1 MPLEQVNIGTAEN
14 DPNADTLRAAFAKV
28 NALVA
33 ATNQAQSDLGA
44 MVAALD
50 EKAPAS
56 HTHTY
61 SEITDKPSVFPP
73 AAHSHPWSDLT
84 GVPTEFVPSAHQHAI
99 GDVSGLQAALDDKA
113 PASSIW
119 TQEQLQD
126 LVAAMFQ
133 SGTHSNASIVYDDA
147 SGTLSITASGGG
159 GASLTEE
166 EVEDFVGGLI
176 VQGTGISVAYDDA
189 GNVLSISLAG
199 ESYTTAEK
207 NKLAG
212 IAPGATANAPDAQ
225 LRDRST
231 HTGTQAV
238 STITGLQ
245 TALDAKLDDS
255 QATPTGLAVLG
266 AVNQAA
272 ARDAL
277 GAPREQID
285 VFDTAG
291 TFTWQKPAWAS
302 RFLVHLIGGGG
313 GGGGGASGTNAAV
326 RAGGGGG
333 GAGMV
338 SRWEFSGTE
347 YTAPCTIVVGAG
359 GDGGA
364 STLNAGGGVGVSG
377 GDSDF
382 RLNSSIAVARAL
394 IASGGVRGGGGTTTG
409 AAGAGGAT
417 GTFGGTSN
425 PGGNGGTTGA
435 GAAGSSANLSVA
447 GGGGGGGGGKSTAGV
462 VGAGGGGGI
471 GFAVGGGGRTVA
483 GTAGG
488 ASSGGAGVN
497 GADPTYVLGAGAGG
511 SGGGSSTTTVGGKGG
526 NGGAGAGGGGGGAA
540 MDTFLAGSGGR
551 GGDGRAVIISYE
563 V

>member
-1 MPLEQVNIGTAEN
+1 MPLEQVNIGAAEN

-28 NALVA
+28 NALVT
-33 ATNQAQSDLGA
+33 ATNQAQSDLAA
-44 MVAALD
+44 MVEALAG
-50 EKAPAS
+50 KAPAS
-56 HTHTY
+56 HTHA
-61 SEITDKPSVFPP
+61 IGQVDGLQ
-73 AAHSHPWSDLT
+73 AALDGKSPTGHSHPWSDLT
-84 GVPTEFVPSAHQHAI
+84 GVPTAFPPSAHQHAI
-99 GDVSGLQAALDDKA
+99 GDVSGLQSALDGKA

-133 SGTHSNASIVYDDA
+133 TGTHSNASITYDDA
-147 SGTLSITASGGG
+147 SGSLSITALGGG

-212 IAPGATANAPDAQ
+212 IAAGATANATDAQ

-231 HTGTQAV
+231 HTGTQDIT
-238 STITGLQ
+238 TISGLQAALDGKAPTNHSHAISNVTGLQ

-313 GGGGGASGTNAAV
+313 GGGGGASGNNTAV

-359 GDGGA
+359 GAGGA
-364 STLNAGGGVGVSG
+364 STLNASGNVGVSG
-377 GDSDF
+377 GETDF
-382 RLNSSIAVARAL
+382 RLNSSVASARAL
-394 IASGGVRGGGGTTTG
+394 VASGGVRGGG
-409 AAGAGGAT
+409 AR
-417 GTFGGTSN
+417 N
-425 PGGNGGTTGA
+425 PNSLAQLQPNPQKLVPGA
-435 GAAGSSANLSVA
+435 GA
-447 GGGGGGGGGKSTAGV
+447 
-462 VGAGGGGGI
+462 
-471 GFAVGGGGRTVA
+471 
-483 GTAGG
+483 
-488 ASSGGAGVN
+488 
-497 GADPTYVLGAGAGG
+497 
-511 SGGGSSTTTVGGKGG
+511 
-526 NGGAGAGGGGGGAA
+526 
-540 MDTFLAGSGGR
+540 
-551 GGDGRAVIISYE
+551 
-563 V
+563 

>member
-44 MVAALD
+44 LVAALD
-50 EKAPAS
+50 
-56 HTHTY
+56 
-61 SEITDKPSVFPP
+61 
-73 AAHSHPWSDLT
+73 
-84 GVPTEFVPSAHQHAI
+84 G
-99 GDVSGLQAALDDKA
+99 KA

-159 GASLTEE
+159 GASLTKE

-176 VQGTGISVAYDDA
+176 VQGNGISVAYDDA

-199 ESYTTAEK
+199 ETYTTAEK

-313 GGGGGASGTNAAV
+313 GGGGGASGNNTAV

-338 SRWEFSGTE
+338 SRWEFSATE

-359 GDGGA
+359 GAGGA
-364 STLNAGGGVGVSG
+364 SALNLGGNNGVSG
-377 GDSDF
+377 GDTDF
-382 RLNSSIAVARAL
+382 RLNSSVASARAL
-394 IASGGVRGGGGTTTG
+394 VASGGVRGGGGGTTG

-425 PGGNGGTTGA
+425 TGGTGGTTGA
-435 GAAGSSANLSVA
+435 GAAGSNANLSVA
-447 GGGGGGGGGKSTAGV
+447 GGGGGGGGGKSTAGA
-462 VGAGGGGGI
+462 VGAGGGGAG
-471 GFAVGGGGRTVA
+471 GFVVGGGGARTVP

-488 ASSGGAGVN
+488 TSPGGAGAD

-511 SGGGSSTTTVGGKGG
+511 SGGGASTTTVGGKGG